1 MNYVPSHESHVAFYT
16 YKKVGFYTY
25 RKYIC
30 IWGRTSSGNES
41 FEDFAD
47 VVASLARSII
57 VHMAWWCESSR
68 EHCVTWSAIFSICL
82 RLVAL
87 SWLSPSGDI
96 SSSLLD
102 YVQDDSWSG
111 PSYASGKTRIRIDW
125 HDPDATRTISSCAR
139 VKPKQKQKQE
149 RNRNSNRKRNRN
161 RKKRKLDAW
170 SSAIQN
176 PSLPTPP

>member
-1 MNYVPSHESHVAFYT
+1 MESGRTIRWFSRYVTFCRFWGHCEYPLLLRWLPATISAEEMLWIMFHRMSHMSHSIHI
-16 YKKVGFYTY
+16 KRLDSIHIK
-25 RKYIC
+25 KYIC

-47 VVASLARSII
+47 VVASLAQCII
-57 VHMAWWCESSR
+57 VHRAWWCESSR
-68 EHCVTWSAIFSICL
+68 EHCVSWSAIFSICL

-111 PSYASGKTRIRIDW
+111 PSYVLG
-125 HDPDATRTISSCAR
+125 
-139 VKPKQKQKQE
+139 
-149 RNRNSNRKRNRN
+149 
-161 RKKRKLDAW
+161 
-170 SSAIQN
+170 
-176 PSLPTPP
+176 